1 MGHSVRAM
9 ALLCGALVI
18 STVATGQSREQVNQE
33 ARAIFKELIEI
44 NTTDSTG
51 NVTLAAEAMA
61 KRLREAGYPQE
72 DVIVA
77 GPEERKKNLVVRLR
91 GTGQKKPVL
100 FIGHLYVVEALP
112 SDWSVDPFVFQAG
125 DGIRDG
131 RGTEDMKE

>member
-1 MGHSVRAM
+1 MGHFFRAM
-9 ALLCGALVI
+9 ALLTGALVM
-18 STVATGQSREQVNQE
+18 AAEAAGQGREQVNQE

-61 KRLREAGYPQE
+61 KRLREAGYPQK

-91 GTGQKKPVL
+91 GAAQKKPGL
-100 FIGHLYVVEALP
+100 FIGHLYVLEPLP
-112 SDWSVDPFVFQAG
+112 SDWPVS
-125 DGIRDG
+125 
-131 RGTEDMKE
+131 